1 MTRLMHVATGPY
13 APPVPRRELTAVS
26 ADGTRLYVEEH
37 GPKDAPAVVLAH
49 GWCCSTAFW
58 APVVRQLAPDHRVV
72 VYDQRGH
79 GRSSAGGYGSYH
91 TATLADD
98 LGAVLD
104 AALAP
109 GEKAVIGG
117 HSMGGMTLMA
127 AAGRPYLRERAAAV
141 LLCSTGSARLVPES
155 RVVPLRARALRSAIQ
170 RALLV
175 SRLPMGPVTPLSKK
189 VLGPAILGRG
199 ATPAQIEAS
208 VRIVFATPRKARG
221 AWGRVLA
228 ALDLDAEVA
237 RMPVPAAVVHGSADR
252 LTPVRLARRIEELLP
267 ERAGFTELAG
277 LGHMTP
283 IEAPYAIAEVLRGL
297 VRDHLAGAPR
307 EAQAEGAADATAGT
321 AGGRTP
327 DAASETT
334 PDAATDTTAGT
345 TADPAAAAAVEKEE
359 AGA

>member
-1 MTRLMHVATGPY
+1 MTRLMHVTSGPY

-26 ADGTRLYVEEH
+26 ADGTRLHVEEH
-37 GPKDAPAVVLAH
+37 GAKDAPAVVLSH

-58 APVVRQLAPDHRVV
+58 APVIRQLAPDHRVIA
-72 VYDQRGH
+72 YDQRGH
-79 GRSSAGGYGSYH
+79 GRSPAGGDGSYH
-91 TATLADD
+91 TAILADD

-141 LLCSTGSARLVPES
+141 LLCSTGSAQLVPEA
-155 RVVPLRARALRSAIQ
+155 RVVPLRARALRSAAQ

-208 VRIVFATPRKARG
+208 ARIVFATPRKPRG
-221 AWGRVLA
+221 SWGRVLA
-228 ALDLDAEVA
+228 TLDLDAEVA
-237 RMPVPAAVVHGSADR
+237 RMPVPAAVVHGAADR
-252 LTPVRLARRIEELLP
+252 LTPVRLARKIVELLP
-267 ERAGFTELAG
+267 ECAGFTELDGA
-277 LGHMTP
+277 GHMTP
-283 IEAPYAIAEVLRGL
+283 IEAPYAVAEVLRGL
-297 VRDHLAGAPR
+297 VRDHLAGAPAA
-307 EAQAEGAADATAGT
+307 AQAGDTVVAAVGEKVA
-321 AGGRTP
+321 
-327 DAASETT
+327 
-334 PDAATDTTAGT
+334 DT
-345 TADPAAAAAVEKEE
+345 AVEKEE

>member
-1 MTRLMHVATGPY
+1 MTRLRHVTSGPY
-13 APPVPRRELTAVS
+13 APPTPRRELTAAS
-26 ADGTRLYVEEH
+26 ADGTPLYVEEH

-58 APVVRQLAPDHRVV
+58 APVVRQLAPDHRVIA
-72 VYDQRGH
+72 YDQRGH
-79 GRSSAGGYGSYH
+79 GRSPEGSHGSYH

-104 AALAP
+104 AVLAP
-109 GEKAVIGG
+109 GEKAVVGG

-141 LLCSTGSARLVPES
+141 MLCSTGSAQLVPES
-155 RVVPLRARALRSAIQ
+155 RVVPLRAGALRSAVQ

-208 VRIVFATPRKARG
+208 ARIVFATPRKARG
-221 AWGRVLA
+221 VWGRVLA
-228 ALDLDAEVA
+228 TLDLDADVA

-252 LTPVRLARRIEELLP
+252 LTPVRLARKIEGLLP
-267 ERAGFTELAG
+267 ESAGFTELAG

-283 IEAPYAIAEVLRGL
+283 IEAPYAVAEVLRGL
-297 VRDHLAGAPR
+297 VRDHLAGAP
-307 EAQAEGAADATAGT
+307 EGAQAEGAADATAGA
-321 AGGRTP
+321 AG
-327 DAASETT
+327 ETGAGA
-334 PDAATDTTAGT
+334 PGGTTAG
-345 TADPAAAAAVEKEE
+345 PAAAAAVEKEE

>member
-1 MTRLMHVATGPY
+1 MTRLMHVTSGPY
-13 APPVPRRELTAVS
+13 APPVPRRELTALS
-26 ADGTRLYVEEH
+26 ADGTRLHVEEH
-37 GPKDAPAVVLAH
+37 GARDAPAVVLAH

-58 APVVRQLAPDHRVV
+58 APVIRQLAPDHRVIA
-72 VYDQRGH
+72 YDQRGH
-79 GRSSAGGYGSYH
+79 GRSPAGGDGSYH

-127 AAGRPYLRERAAAV
+127 AAGRPYLRDRAAAV
-141 LLCSTGSARLVPES
+141 LLCSTGSAHLVPES
-155 RVVPLRARALRSAIQ
+155 RVVPLRARALRSAAQ

-208 VRIVFATPRKARG
+208 ARIVFASPRKPRG

-228 ALDLDAEVA
+228 TLDLDAEVA

-252 LTPVRLARRIEELLP
+252 LTPVRLARKIAGLLP
-267 ERAGFTELAG
+267 DCAGFTELDG

-283 IEAPYAIAEVLRGL
+283 IEAPYAVAEVLRGL
-297 VRDHLAGAPR
+297 VRDHLGGRAVGAEAAAEAAGRA
-307 EAQAEGAADATAGT
+307 EQVEQVEKVEKVGKVAEGAD
-321 AGGRTP
+321 
-327 DAASETT
+327 EQE
-334 PDAATDTTAGT
+334 
-345 TADPAAAAAVEKEE
+345 AVKKEE

>member
-1 MTRLMHVATGPY
+1 MTRLMHVTTGPY

-26 ADGTRLYVEEH
+26 ADGTRLHVEEH
-37 GPKDAPAVVLAH
+37 GQKDAPAVVLAH

-58 APVVRQLAPDHRVV
+58 APVVRQLAPDYRVV

-79 GRSSAGGYGSYH
+79 GRSPAGNDGSYH
-91 TATLADD
+91 TTTLADD

-109 GEKAVIGG
+109 GEKAVVGG

-141 LLCSTGSARLVPES
+141 LLCSTGSSRLVPES
-155 RVVPLRARALRSAIQ
+155 RVVPLRARTLRSAIQ

-208 VRIVFATPRKARG
+208 VRIVFATPRRARG

-252 LTPVRLARRIEELLP
+252 LTPVKLARRIDELLP
-267 ERAGFTELAG
+267 ERAGFTELPG

-283 IEAPYAIAEVLRGL
+283 IEAPYAVAEVLRGL
-297 VRDHLAGAPR
+297 VRDHLAGVPQ
-307 EAQAEGAADATAGT
+307 EAQAEGAAEASGDTAPGT
-321 AGGRTP
+321 AGG
-327 DAASETT
+327 TT
-334 PDAATDTTAGT
+334 EGE